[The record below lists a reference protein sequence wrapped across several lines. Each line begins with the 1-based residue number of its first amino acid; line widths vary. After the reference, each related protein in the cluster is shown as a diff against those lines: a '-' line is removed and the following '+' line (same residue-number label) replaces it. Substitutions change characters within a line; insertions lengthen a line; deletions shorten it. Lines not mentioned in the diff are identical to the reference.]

1 MQQQQF
7 ETLTVTSAN
16 DSRIE
21 TAELPALA
29 DWLELSPRGTAVCL
43 SSDSNY
49 ADILPYLSALDLI
62 AIDFGDSTDGRGF
75 SLARAL
81 RQAGYNAELRATGR
95 IIRDQLQFL
104 QRCGFNSFDLPDNTG
119 IEAAIK
125 SLYEITVSYQPSD
138 QEQRPIALH
147 TR

>member
-7 ETLTVTSAN
+7 ETPKVTSAN
-16 DSRIE
+16 DSRLE
-21 TAELPALA
+21 TADLPTLD
-29 DWLELSPRGTAVCL
+29 DWLAQSHQGAGVRIGGDSDYTAL
-43 SSDSNY
+43 
-49 ADILPYLSALDLI
+49 LPHLCALDLI
-62 AIDFGDSTDGRGF
+62 AIDFRDSTDGRGF
-75 SLARAL
+75 SIARTL
-81 RQAGYNAELRATGR
+81 RQAGYSAELRATGR

-104 QRCGFNSFDLPDNTG
+104 QRCGFDSFDLPENTG

-138 QEQRPIALH
+138 REKRPVALH